1 MDFDLN
7 VEQSQLV
14 KSVRTYLKKEI
25 APAIA
30 EYEKSGVLFPKEVVV
45 DLLKQLI
52 PFGYVSGVIPEDGGG
67 AGLGFSTYGLL
78 LEELAKISPSL
89 SLCEMGQSLVTRYP
103 LYKQGSEYLK
113 SEYLPGMVEGDILGA
128 AALTEPDTGSAAR
141 DITTS
146 AVLDGDEYV
155 INGTKTWSTGGD
167 IADVIFVIAVRNP
180 AKGEPKDYCSFLVDT
195 NKSKVSTTVY
205 HKLGT
210 RSVGSAEIVFE
221 DCRVPKDNIMGEA
234 GKGLDATLESIGLGR
249 LGNATIALGI
259 AEAALEKSVEYANQR
274 KQFGRF
280 IGRFQLIQEM
290 IAEMATEIEVSRL
303 LCYKGWDA
311 LEKNKGSSMLYSMAK
326 YYCTEMA
333 IRVASKAIEI
343 HGAYGL
349 SDEYPLERY
358 FRDARCLTF
367 PDATTEI
374 QKLIIGRDILGMQA
388 FV

>member
-1 MDFDLN
+1 MDFDLT

-14 KSVRTYLKKEI
+14 KSVRTFLKKEI
-25 APAIA
+25 APSIA
-30 EYEKSGVLFPKEVVV
+30 DYEHQGVLFPKEDVVT
-45 DLLKQLI
+45 LLKKLI
-52 PFGYVSGVIPEDGGG
+52 PFGYISGVIPEDGGG
-67 AGLGFSTYGLL
+67 TGIGFATYGLL

-89 SLCEMGQSLVTRYP
+89 SLAEMGQSLVTHYP

-113 SEYLPGMVEGDILGA
+113 SQYLPGMINGDILGA

-141 DITTS
+141 DIVTS
-146 AVLDGDEYV
+146 AVLKGDEYV
-155 INGTKTWSTGGD
+155 INGTKTWSTAGD
-167 IADVIFVIAVRNP
+167 IADVIFVTAVRNP
-180 AKGEPKDYCSFLVDT
+180 VKGEPKDYTTFLVD
-195 NKSKVSTTVY
+195 KSQSKVSTSVY

-210 RSVGSAEIVFE
+210 RGVGSAEIVFE
-221 DCRVPKDNIMGEA
+221 DCRVPKDHILGEP
-234 GKGLDATLESIGLGR
+234 GKGLDATLEFIGLGR
-249 LGNATIALGI
+249 LANATIALGI

-274 KQFGRF
+274 KQFGKF
-280 IGRFQLIQEM
+280 IGKFQLIQEM
-290 IAEMATEIEVSRL
+290 IAEMATEIECSRL

-311 LEKNKGSSMLYSMAK
+311 LEKGKGSSMLFSMAK
-326 YYCTEMA
+326 YYSTEMA
-333 IRVASKAIEI
+333 IRVASKAIEV

-374 QKLIIGRDILGMQA
+374 QKLIIGREVIGMQA

>member
-1 MDFDLN
+1 MDFELD

-14 KSVRTYLKKEI
+14 KSARTFLRKEI

-30 EYEKSGVLFPKEVVV
+30 VYENSGELIPKEEMSNFI
-45 DLLKQLI
+45 KQLI
-52 PFGYVSGVIPEDGGG
+52 PFGYVSGVVPEDGGG
-67 AGLGFSTYGLL
+67 AGLNFSTYGLL
-78 LEELAKISPSL
+78 LEELAKVSASL
-89 SLCEMGQSLVTRYP
+89 SLCEIGQSLVTRYP
-103 LYKQGSEYLK
+103 LYKDGSDYLK
-113 SEYLPGMVEGDILGA
+113 SKYLPGMVTGDILGA

-146 AVLDGDEYV
+146 AVLEGDEYV
-155 INGTKTWSTGGD
+155 INGTKVWSTAGD

-180 AKGEPKDYCSFLVDT
+180 SKDKPKDFCTFLVDR
-195 NKSKVSTTVY
+195 NISQVSTSVY

-210 RSVGSAEIVFE
+210 RCVGSAEIVFE
-221 DCRVPKDNIMGEA
+221 NCRVPKDHIIGEP
-234 GKGLDATLESIGLGR
+234 GKGLDATLEAIGLGR
-249 LGNATIALGI
+249 LANATIALGI
-259 AEAALEKSVEYANQR
+259 AEAALEKAIEYALQR
-274 KQFGRF
+274 KQFGKL

-290 IAEMATEIEVSRL
+290 IAEMATEIECSRL

-311 LEKNKGSSMLYSMAK
+311 LDKGTGSGKLFSMAK

-333 IRVASKAIEI
+333 VRVTSKAIEI

-367 PDATTEI
+367 PDGTSEI
-374 QKLIIGRDILGMQA
+374 QKLIIGHEILGLQA